1 MIDIYNVYIV
11 GILTMR
17 TLLILLT
24 INLLPSFLFADPA
37 IDTTGPVSLL
47 YNGAEYVKQFNPTK
61 GDPFF
66 PTTKNAGS
74 VKYHQNWYRDIEVH
88 YDCEDDFVL
97 VRDMQGLLKLRLINE
112 MLDEF
117 FIDGH
122 HFVKKTFDDPTG
134 EFYELLFEG
143 KRTLLVKWMKRLNT
157 DVKITDTYILKNN
170 ILLIENG
177 KVHQVIQQQDILGSA
192 KENTKALK
200 KVLKDNG
207 VSFRK
212 DPIKASKLMIQEMEA
227 MGW

>member
-1 MIDIYNVYIV
+1 
-11 GILTMR
+11 MR
-17 TLLILLT
+17 TLLILLI
-24 INLLPSFLFADPA
+24 INVFPSTLFADA
-37 IDTTGPVSLL
+37 AVDTTGPISLL

-122 HFVKKTFDDPTG
+122 HFVKKTFNTPSG
-134 EFYELLFEG
+134 EFFELLFEG

-157 DVKITDTYILKNN
+157 DTKSTDTYILKNN

-177 KVHQVIQQQDILGSA
+177 KVNQVTHQQDILGSA
-192 KENTKALK
+192 KENAKTLK
-200 KVLKDNG
+200 KMLKDNG

-212 DPIKASKLMIQEMEA
+212 DPIRASKLMIQEMEA
-227 MGW
+227 KGW